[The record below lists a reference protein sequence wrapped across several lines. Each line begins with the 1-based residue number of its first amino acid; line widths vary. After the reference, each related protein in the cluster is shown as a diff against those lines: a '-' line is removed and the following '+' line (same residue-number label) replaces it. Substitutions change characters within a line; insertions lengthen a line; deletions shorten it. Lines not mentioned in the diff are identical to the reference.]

1 MRVRQSVQSP
11 NADLTRRIKE
21 IHWGNVSIWTLQA
34 VLAFLFLLAGLAKLI
49 MPIQIL
55 VAQSRLPAVFL
66 RFVAV
71 SEIMG
76 ALGLIL
82 PGHFG
87 IHRDLTPLAAAGLV
101 VIMIGAVAM
110 TAVSQGVAPAV
121 FPLVVGILLTLII
134 RVRRS
139 PVSR

>member
-1 MRVRQSVQSP
+1 MRIRQSVQSP

-21 IHWGNVSIWTLQA
+21 IHWSNVLTWTLQG
-34 VLAFLFLLAGLAKLI
+34 VLALLFLFAGLAKLM
-49 MPIQIL
+49 MPIHLL
-55 VAQSRLPAVFL
+55 VAQSGLPAVFL
-66 RFVAV
+66 RFIAV

-101 VIMIGAVAM
+101 VIMIGAVSM
-110 TAVSQGVAPAV
+110 TAVSQGAAPAV
-121 FPLVVGILLTLII
+121 FPLVVGMLLTLVI

-139 PVSR
+139 PVLH